1 MSEESSDD
9 RDPFEWVE
17 SDTAGDEASADDSDS
32 RTSATDESADSDGD
46 SADSADNDGAA
57 ADSTDSDDTT
67 GDSADQ
73 PDVTVT
79 LGDVPSEPLGGWES
93 VPDEPPGAPDE
104 SEAESTATEGDPESD
119 GSVAVPAPPSEWRE
133 RDPTEARWWWILTR
147 TTQLSLVVLLAWSVP
162 LAAFDLTEQL
172 ALESLST
179 SVSVAILGLSVV
191 ALLVRFVVLPI
202 ALFRDATLLRRDE
215 RVAWSPSLVFYGV
228 AGGIFATGTCLYYLF
243 KRGRYVGN
251 PSVGV
256 GDALLRYEG
265 QAVASSW
272 WAVIGVAAGVG
283 TLAGGASTAISELP
297 LPTKLVRIVVGG
309 PLLSVDGA
317 SSVVQSF
324 GSLPSPV
331 DIAVGA
337 PVLAVGGTTVFL
349 RLVVLPLAFYNDA
362 TAVRQSDAPWDP
374 LALWY
379 ALAGW
384 ILAVPTAT
392 VYLYRRLR
400 YTDVSLT
407 GR

>member
-17 SDTAGDEASADDSDS
+17 SDTVGDEASADDSDS
-32 RTSATDESADSDGD
+32 GASATDESADSDGT
-46 SADSADNDGAA
+46 ADE
-57 ADSTDSDDTT
+57 ST
-67 GDSADQ
+67 DQ

-79 LGDVPSEPLGGWES
+79 LDGVPSEPLGGWES
-93 VPDEPPGAPDE
+93 VPDEPPGVPDE
-104 SEAESTATEGDPESD
+104 SEAESTATDGDTESD
-119 GSVAVPAPPSEWRE
+119 DSVAVPAPPSEWRE
-133 RDPTEARWWWILTR
+133 RDPTEARWWWVLTR

-191 ALLVRFVVLPI
+191 ALLVRFVVLPV
-202 ALFRDATLLRRDE
+202 ALLRDATLLRRDE
-215 RVAWSPSLVFYGV
+215 RVAWSPSLFFYGV
-228 AGGIFATGTCLYYLF
+228 AGGMFATGTCLYYLF

-272 WAVIGVAAGVG
+272 WAVIGVAVGVG

-362 TAVRQSDAPWDP
+362 TAVRQSDVPWDP

-384 ILAVPTAT
+384 VLAVPTAT

>member
-9 RDPFEWVE
+9 ENPFEWVE
-17 SDTAGDEASADDSDS
+17 SDSVDCENAEDDSASERSGTDDSAGRDTAGD
-32 RTSATDESADSDGD
+32 
-46 SADSADNDGAA
+46 
-57 ADSTDSDDTT
+57 
-67 GDSADQ
+67 DSADQ
-73 PDVTVT
+73 PAVTVT
-79 LGDVPSEPLGGWES
+79 LGEVPSEPLGGWES
-93 VPDEPPGAPDE
+93 VPDEPSSIPDE
-104 SEAESTATEGDPESD
+104 SVAAESDTETDES
-119 GSVAVPAPPSEWRE
+119 VTVPAPPSEWRE
-133 RDPTEARWWWILTR
+133 RDPTESRWWWVLTR
-147 TTQLSLVVLLAWSVP
+147 ATQLSLVVLLAWSVP
-162 LAAFDLTEQL
+162 LAAFDLTETL

-179 SVSVAILGLSVV
+179 SVAVGIIGLSTV
-191 ALLVRFVVLPI
+191 ALIVRFVVLPV
-202 ALFRDATLLRRDE
+202 ALLRDATLLRRDE
-215 RVAWSPSLVFYGV
+215 RVAWSPSLVFYGI
-228 AGGIFATGTCLYYLF
+228 AGGMFATGTCLYYLF

-265 QAVASSW
+265 QTVASSW
-272 WAVIGVAAGVG
+272 WAVIGLATGVG

-324 GSLPSPV
+324 GALPSPV

-349 RLVVLPLAFYNDA
+349 RLIVLPLAFYNDA

-374 LALWY
+374 LVLWY

-384 ILAVPTAT
+384 VLAVPTAT